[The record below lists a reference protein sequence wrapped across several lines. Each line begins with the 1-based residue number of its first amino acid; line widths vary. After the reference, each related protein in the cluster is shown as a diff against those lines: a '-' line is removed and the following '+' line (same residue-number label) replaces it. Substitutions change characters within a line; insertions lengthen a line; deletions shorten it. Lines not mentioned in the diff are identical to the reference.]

1 MLIYGAVFYEYS
13 AKVNLSQGGLL
24 MKRREFLSSFGGVLS
39 VSALNPGF
47 LSKAFAAGETTNLP
61 FANGRRPLV
70 AYPGKRPLIQLTAR
84 PPQLETPFNIFDE
97 SILTPNDAFF
107 VRYHMADIPLSID
120 PEKFLL
126 TIKGNVERTLSL
138 TLQDLKSKFDPIE
151 IVAVNQCSGNS
162 RGFIEPRVAGGGN

>member
-61 FANGRRPLV
+61 FANGRRPLW
-70 AYPGKRPLIQLTAR
+70 LILENVPNSADSATASAR
-84 PPQLETPFNIFDE
+84 N
-97 SILTPNDAFF
+97 AF
-107 VRYHMADIPLSID
+107 
-120 PEKFLL
+120 
-126 TIKGNVERTLSL
+126 
-138 TLQDLKSKFDPIE
+138 
-151 IVAVNQCSGNS
+151 
-162 RGFIEPRVAGGGN
+162 

>member
-1 MLIYGAVFYEYS
+1 
-13 AKVNLSQGGLL
+13 

-39 VSALNPGF
+39 VSALSPGF

-126 TIKGNVERTLSL
+126 TIKGNVERALSL

-151 IVAVNQCSGNS
+151 SLLLINALVIAVGLLS
-162 RGFIEPRVAGGGN
+162 RALRGGN

>member
-39 VSALNPGF
+39 VSALSPGF

-126 TIKGNVERTLSL
+126 TIKGNVERALSL

-151 IVAVNQCSGNS
+151 SLLLINALVIAVGLLS
-162 RGFIEPRVAGGGN
+162 RALRGGN